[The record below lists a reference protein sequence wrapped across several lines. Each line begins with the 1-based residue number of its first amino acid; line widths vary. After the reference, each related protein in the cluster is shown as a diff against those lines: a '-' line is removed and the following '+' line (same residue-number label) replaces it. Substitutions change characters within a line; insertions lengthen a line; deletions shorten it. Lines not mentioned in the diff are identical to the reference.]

1 MTPCRA
7 RMLVAAQ
14 RQRWPKLAAP
24 RHPNDTR
31 RVGILPGRAT
41 FVDEGAECH
50 YEPVPVFKIGNDSVM
65 AALPLLPKLADLPW
79 HSEGCDCTT
88 RTKRRPAT
96 AGAFPT
102 AETIFGCIQVNVRP
116 CILSHMVSK
125 IEIVI
130 SLMVCLS

>member
-79 HSEGCDCTT
+79 HSEGSDRTT
-88 RTKRRPAT
+88 VKNDVRLRLVPSPQPKRSS
-96 AGAFPT
+96 GASQWTPGHLFFH
-102 AETIFGCIQVNVRP
+102 IW
-116 CILSHMVSK
+116 
-125 IEIVI
+125 
-130 SLMVCLS
+130 